1 MPADDARPG
10 FAVTRGARGP
20 SYTLLTPANHYVSR
34 LPQFAGTSVVR
45 LVTPRL
51 APARLGQY
59 LLDLAP
65 GGGGGA
71 PVPEPLEHFLYG
83 LAGSAVVRS
92 EGAEHA
98 LGAGGFAYLP
108 AGSTFLLEAG
118 EAAARLIWIKR
129 RYEPWPGL
137 DAPAQRLGHR
147 DEVPDGDIG
156 VAGLRRKELLP
167 ADDPAFD
174 FTMSLL
180 AFDPGVAL
188 DRVEIHDEEHGLY
201 MTAGEGVYV
210 LDGTHH
216 TVRQGDFIYM
226 APYCPQTFVA
236 TGAEPAEYLLYK
248 DVFRDG
254 F

>member
-1 MPADDARPG
+1 MPADFG
-10 FAVTRGARGP
+10 VTRGARGP
-20 SYTLLTPANHYVSR
+20 SYTLITPANHYVSR
-34 LPQFAGTSVVR
+34 LPQFAATTVVE

-59 LLDLAP
+59 LLELAP

-83 LAGSAVVRS
+83 LEGGATLTS
-92 EGAEHA
+92 EGTGHTLDA
-98 LGAGGFAYLP
+98 GAFAYLP
-108 AGSTFLLEAG
+108 AGSTFHLEAG
-118 EAAARLIWIKR
+118 DRSARLLWIKR

-137 DAPAQRLGHR
+137 EPPAPCFGHR
-147 DEVPDGDIG
+147 DQVTVGDVG
-156 VAGLRRKELLP
+156 VRGLRRRELLP
-167 ADDPAFD
+167 AADPAFD

-216 TVRQGDFIYM
+216 TVREGDFIYM
-226 APYCPQTFVA
+226 APYCPQTFVS